1 MIPNAVWRYYSN
13 IQNTVGD
20 YMTCT
25 YNSYFP
31 SSVYNDQ
38 LYSSSLHNNMISDT
52 LAVNV
57 INVVGLYVNVFV
69 SSLNGYV
76 I

>member
-1 MIPNAVWRYYSN
+1 MY
-13 IQNTVGD
+13 IQFF
-20 YMTCT
+20 
-25 YNSYFP
+25 FP

-38 LYSSSLHNNMISDT
+38 LYSYSLHNIIISDT
-52 LAVNV
+52 LIVNV

-69 SSLNGYV
+69 YSLNGYA